1 VFFGWRSTLAGFM
14 GIALF
19 LIPLTALL
27 LALWRYERTSA
38 KILAPYYLRVPYYL
52 AWTFELW
59 RLNGA

>member
-1 VFFGWRSTLAGFM
+1 M